1 MPRLLLA
8 LPVAAC
14 SATSSVEHS
23 PAQFAPIQST
33 VTVEAGR
40 DVVFERLTA
49 RLQAAGFTLLEIDED
64 LKLLRVSLT
73 SDEPDAYV
81 DCGRSRRTF
90 EGALGAIETFEYA
103 PATSA
108 SYKLTSYDGVPL
120 QATRDVALTA
130 TATVRTQ
137 PQEAMTEVSVDV
149 SYDLN
154 ARIGYQELG
163 TLGSPTGEVQTVAR
177 EIHFQTAEPGT
188 GDEEVAFCMSNGK
201 LEAQILELA
210 T

>member
-1 MPRLLLA
+1 MAHLLLA
-8 LPVAAC
+8 MPVAAC

-40 DVVFERLTA
+40 DVVFNRLA
-49 RLQAAGFTLLEIDED
+49 AKLPAAGFTILEIDEG

-73 SDEPDAYV
+73 TDAPDGYV

-90 EGALGAIETFEYA
+90 EGALGSIETFEYA

-108 SYKLTSYDGVPL
+108 SYKLTSYAGVPL
-120 QATRDVALTA
+120 QATRDVVLRA

-149 SYDLN
+149 SYDLS
-154 ARIGYQELG
+154 AMIGYLELG
-163 TLGSPTGEVQTVAR
+163 MFGSPTGEVQTVVR